1 MQSHVEYRTLYE
13 RDSILVDCT
22 DTLYVVER
30 GDTVRITEIK
40 TVREYKWRVIHDT
53 ASVTDTVYKEVKTM
67 TAADSGTGKPLKRWR
82 WFVFGFVT
90 AIFIIFAVRILI
102 KIYLKK

>member
-1 MQSHVEYRTLYE
+1 MEYRTLYE
-13 RDSILVDCT
+13 RDSIWVDCT
-22 DTLYVVER
+22 DTFYVVER

-53 ASVTDTVYKEVKTM
+53 ASVTDTVYKEIKTGA
-67 TAADSGTGKPLKRWR
+67 AADSGTGKPLKRWR

-102 KIYLKK
+102 KIYLKR

>member
-13 RDSILVDCT
+13 RDSIWVDCT
-22 DTLYVVER
+22 DTFYVVER
-30 GDTVRITEIK
+30 GDTVRITEVK

-53 ASVTDTVYKEVKTM
+53 ASVTDTVYKEIKTM
-67 TAADSGTGKPLKRWR
+67 AVADSVAKPVKRWR
-82 WFVFGFVT
+82 WFVFGFLSAV
-90 AIFIIFAVRILI
+90 FVIFAVRILI

>member
-1 MQSHVEYRTLYE
+1 VEYRTLYE
-13 RDSILVDCT
+13 RDSIWVDCT
-22 DTLYVVER
+22 DTFYVVER

-53 ASVTDTVYKEVKTM
+53 ASVTDTVYREVKTM
-67 TAADSGTGKPLKRWR
+67 AAADVQGGKPVKRWR